1 MASHFIFLLASLL
14 GNRHS
19 SPHCLLHDDNYDLN
33 FNFSQVLDYQ
43 NCLAMERLSGISY
56 NNQNCL
62 AMERLSGA
70 RFSKVPIINGPGKLS
85 PFTLNIE
92 VSIVLYLTR

>member
-1 MASHFIFLLASLL
+1 MASHLLFLLASLP

-19 SPHCLLHDDNYDLN
+19 FPHCLLHNDNYDMN

-43 NCLAMERLSGISY
+43 NCLAMERLSGLSK

-62 AMERLSGA
+62 AMERLSGL
-70 RFSKVPIINGPGKLS
+70 RYNMIMLLLLQHSQQ
-85 PFTLNIE
+85 
-92 VSIVLYLTR
+92 

>member
-19 SPHCLLHDDNYDLN
+19 SPHCLLHDDNYVMN

-62 AMERLSGA
+62 AMERLSGL
-70 RFSKVPIINGPGKLS
+70 RYNMIMLLLLQHSQQ
-85 PFTLNIE
+85 
-92 VSIVLYLTR
+92 

>member
-1 MASHFIFLLASLL
+1 MASHLLFLLASLP

-19 SPHCLLHDDNYDLN
+19 CPHCLLHNDNYDTN

-43 NCLAMERLSGISY
+43 NCLARERLSGLSY

-62 AMERLSGA
+62 AMERLSGL
-70 RFSKVPIINGPGKLS
+70 RYNMIMLLLLQHSQQ
-85 PFTLNIE
+85 
-92 VSIVLYLTR
+92 